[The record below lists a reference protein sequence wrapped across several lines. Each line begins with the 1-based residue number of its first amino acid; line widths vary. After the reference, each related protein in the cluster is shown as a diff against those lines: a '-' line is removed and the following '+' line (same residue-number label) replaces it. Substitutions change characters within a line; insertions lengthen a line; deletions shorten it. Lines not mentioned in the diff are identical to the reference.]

1 MKYKI
6 ISLFCLILIISCQ
19 KADIDLHNSKGM
31 VSENLK
37 GQWVMINYWADW
49 CPPCLKEMPELVSF
63 ASANKD
69 VQVFAFNFDQLDG
82 EDLDYEINKFGV
94 DIPSILT
101 HPRDIWGIESPA
113 TLPAT
118 YFINPEGEIVQS
130 LFRPQTQESL
140 EDILRSLKEVL
151 EEIIFK

>member
-140 EDILRSLKEVL
+140 EDVLRSLKEVL
-151 EEIIFK
+151 

>member
-1 MKYKI
+1 MKNKI

-118 YFINPEGEIVQS
+118 YFINPDGEIVQS

-140 EDILRSLKEVL
+140 EDILGSLKEIL
-151 EEIIFK
+151 

>member
-1 MKYKI
+1 MKNKI
-6 ISLFCLILIISCQ
+6 ISLFCLFFIISCQ
-19 KADIDLHNSKGM
+19 KPDIDLHNSKDM
-31 VSENLK
+31 FSENLK

-140 EDILRSLKEVL
+140 EDILGSLKEIL
-151 EEIIFK
+151 

>member
-1 MKYKI
+1 MKNKI
-6 ISLFCLILIISCQ
+6 ISLFCLFLLISCQ
-19 KADIDLHNSKGM
+19 KADIDLHNSKDI

-49 CPPCLKEMPELVSF
+49 CPPCLKEMPELVAF

-118 YFINPEGEIVQS
+118 YFINPEGKIVQS
-130 LFRPQTQESL
+130 LFRPQTH
-140 EDILRSLKEVL
+140 DTCTYILRSLKEVL
-151 EEIIFK
+151 

>member
-1 MKYKI
+1 MKNKI

-49 CPPCLKEMPELVSF
+49 CPPCLKEMPELVAF

-94 DIPSILT
+94 DLPSILS

-118 YFINPEGEIVQS
+118 YFINPEGEIVQR

-140 EDILRSLKEVL
+140 EDILRSLKEVM
-151 EEIIFK
+151 

>member
-1 MKYKI
+1 MKNKI
-6 ISLFCLILIISCQ
+6 ISLFSLILIISCQ
-19 KADIDLHNSKGM
+19 KADIDIHNSKGM

-140 EDILRSLKEVL
+140 EDVLRSLKEVL
-151 EEIIFK
+151 

>member
-1 MKYKI
+1 MKNKI

-49 CPPCLKEMPELVSF
+49 CPPCLKEMPELVAF

-94 DIPSILT
+94 DLPSILS

-130 LFRPQTQESL
+130 LFRPQTQDSL
-140 EDILRSLKEVL
+140 EDILRSLKEVM
-151 EEIIFK
+151 

>member
-1 MKYKI
+1 MINKI

-151 EEIIFK
+151 

>member
-1 MKYKI
+1 MKNKI

-94 DIPSILT
+94 DIPSILS

-140 EDILRSLKEVL
+140 EDVLRSLKEVL
-151 EEIIFK
+151 

>member
-1 MKYKI
+1 MKNKI

-101 HPRDIWGIESPA
+101 
-113 TLPAT
+113 L
-118 YFINPEGEIVQS
+118 S
-130 LFRPQTQESL
+130 L
-140 EDILRSLKEVL
+140 IH
-151 EEIIFK
+151 I

>member
-1 MKYKI
+1 MKNKI

-37 GQWVMINYWADW
+37 GQWIMINYWADW

-140 EDILRSLKEVL
+140 EDVLRSLKEVL
-151 EEIIFK
+151 

>member
-1 MKYKI
+1 MKNKI

-49 CPPCLKEMPELVSF
+49 CPPCLKEMPELVAF

-94 DIPSILT
+94 DLPSILS
-101 HPRDIWGIESPA
+101 HQRDIWGIESPA

-140 EDILRSLKEVL
+140 EDILRSLKEVM
-151 EEIIFK
+151 

>member
-1 MKYKI
+1 MKNKI
-6 ISLFCLILIISCQ
+6 ISLFFVFLLISCQ
-19 KADIDLHNSKGM
+19 KADIDLHNTKDIAS
-31 VSENLK
+31 SNLS

-49 CPPCLKEMPELVSF
+49 CPPCLKEMPELVAF
-63 ASANKD
+63 AEANKD
-69 VQVFAFNFDQLDG
+69 VNVFAFNFDQLEG

-94 DIPSILT
+94 DIISILS

-118 YFINPEGEIVQS
+118 YFINPKGEIVKS

-140 EDILRSLKEVL
+140 EGVFSDLKDI
-151 EEIIFK
+151 F

>member
-1 MKYKI
+1 MKNKI

-19 KADIDLHNSKGM
+19 KADIDLHNSNGM

-140 EDILRSLKEVL
+140 EDVLRSLKEVL
-151 EEIIFK
+151 

>member
-1 MKYKI
+1 MKNKI

-19 KADIDLHNSKGM
+19 KPDIDLHNSKDM
-31 VSENLK
+31 ASENLK

-49 CPPCLKEMPELVSF
+49 CPPCLKEMPELVAF

-94 DIPSILT
+94 DLPSILS

-140 EDILRSLKEVL
+140 EDILRSLKEVM
-151 EEIIFK
+151 

>member
-1 MKYKI
+1 MKNKI
-6 ISLFCLILIISCQ
+6 ISLFCLFFIISCQ
-19 KADIDLHNSKGM
+19 KPDIDLHNSKDM
-31 VSENLK
+31 FSENLK

-94 DIPSILT
+94 DITSILT

-118 YFINPEGEIVQS
+118 YFINPDGEIVQS

-140 EDILRSLKEVL
+140 EDILGSLKEIL
-151 EEIIFK
+151 

>member
-1 MKYKI
+1 MKNKI

-49 CPPCLKEMPELVSF
+49 CPPCLKEMPELVAF

-151 EEIIFK
+151 

>member
-1 MKYKI
+1 MKNKI
-6 ISLFCLILIISCQ
+6 ISLFCLFLLISCQ
-19 KADIDLHNSKGM
+19 KADIDLHNSKDI

-49 CPPCLKEMPELVSF
+49 CPPCLKEMPELVAF

-94 DIPSILT
+94 DITSILT

-130 LFRPQTQESL
+130 LFRPQTQETL

-151 EEIIFK
+151 

>member
-1 MKYKI
+1 MKNKI

-94 DIPSILT
+94 DIPSILS

-151 EEIIFK
+151 

>member
-1 MKYKI
+1 MKNKI
-6 ISLFCLILIISCQ
+6 ISLFCLFFIISCQ
-19 KADIDLHNSKGM
+19 KPDIDLHNSKDM
-31 VSENLK
+31 FSENLK

-151 EEIIFK
+151 

>member
-1 MKYKI
+1 MKNKI

-31 VSENLK
+31 VSENLE

-151 EEIIFK
+151 

>member
-1 MKYKI
+1 MKNKI
-6 ISLFCLILIISCQ
+6 ISLFCLILIIGCQ

-94 DIPSILT
+94 DIPSILS

-151 EEIIFK
+151 

>member
-1 MKYKI
+1 MKNKF

-49 CPPCLKEMPELVSF
+49 CPPCLKEMPELVAF

-94 DIPSILT
+94 DLPSILS

-140 EDILRSLKEVL
+140 EDILRSLKEVM
-151 EEIIFK
+151 

>member
-1 MKYKI
+1 MKNKI

-31 VSENLK
+31 ASENLK

-151 EEIIFK
+151 

>member
-1 MKYKI
+1 VKNKI
-6 ISLFCLILIISCQ
+6 ISLFCLFFIISCQ
-19 KADIDLHNSKGM
+19 KPDIDLHDSKDM
-31 VSENLK
+31 FSENLK

-118 YFINPEGEIVQS
+118 YFINPDGEIVQS

-140 EDILRSLKEVL
+140 EDILGSLKEIL
-151 EEIIFK
+151 

>member
-1 MKYKI
+1 MKNKI
-6 ISLFCLILIISCQ
+6 ISLFFVFLLISCQ

-151 EEIIFK
+151 

>member
-1 MKYKI
+1 MKNKI

-49 CPPCLKEMPELVSF
+49 CPPCLKEMPELVAF

-94 DIPSILT
+94 DLPSILS

-140 EDILRSLKEVL
+140 EDILSSLKEVM
-151 EEIIFK
+151 